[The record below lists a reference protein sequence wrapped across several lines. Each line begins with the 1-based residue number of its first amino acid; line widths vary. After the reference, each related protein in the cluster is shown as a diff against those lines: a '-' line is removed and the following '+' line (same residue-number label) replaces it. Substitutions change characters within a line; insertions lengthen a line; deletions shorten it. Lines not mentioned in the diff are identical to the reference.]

1 MSLKQ
6 SIVVKNEFT
15 FKTGKSKGTRGG
27 TPGSYVLRYMGR
39 DLATEDLTP
48 VQFDNESFIMRYM
61 ARKEATETASS
72 IHDLKM
78 KMRNAQ
84 GSGGVAFGYGD
95 VSLSHQHLKDAAKDI
110 QENFDKGKTVLKT
123 VLSFDENYLR
133 ETGIIEPDFV
143 LQNRGDYRGNVD
155 QMKLR
160 MAIMNGLKKLSEDYD
175 DLQYIG
181 VIQVD
186 TKHLH
191 CHLAMVDR
199 GVGNMR
205 YDGTQ
210 RGKITAQG
218 KRKLRRGIDEFLDEK
233 QHVKFMSSN
242 ITHDKRNALCFI
254 KKYTHKVMDEHGM
267 GQFLMACLPE
277 DKRLWRASTNRK
289 EMKKPNA
296 IAREYVMQ
304 VLAQPD
310 SGYREAM
317 QHVHDYASYRQQREG
332 LSAEEYQKLMYDG
345 EHRIVNDCI
354 NGVYAVLKQIP
365 DAERSVRTPMID
377 VMSMNYEDMAS
388 RLNDDDMIDFGFRL
402 RSYSSRLDHHKKE
415 THKYHE
421 AVESFQ
427 ASKNIDES
435 AKPLLT
441 FFQEEEE
448 YNAKLMCKYQH
459 FLSFLPPSEDYEEK
473 FRKLMKYKG
482 EIDGIGKLLGDASPK
497 RMTAENAEDYGVRV
511 YGVHGGRYLTFAPQ
525 MLERKQDIMQA
536 DFEKQQDEFAR
547 ELADYGLTL
556 DEKGISR
563 KKPYEFDDVKA
574 LDIHHLGY
582 DFAYD
587 VPISRPNVEQFVDMA
602 NRRYLAFQNAKDYL
616 VGSGQ
621 SAALHN
627 FPEQDIKLM
636 KEVADSMT
644 VKPVLVSN
652 TPLDSGQRR
661 NTHTIRLDENYATNM
676 ELAVKSAIS
685 TIQFDEYGE

>member
-15 FKTGKSKGTRGG
+15 FKTGSKKGTRGG
-27 TPGSYVLRYMGR
+27 TPGDYVLRYMGR

-48 VQFDNESFIMRYM
+48 VQFDNESFILRYM
-61 ARKEATETASS
+61 ARKEATEIAHSVPE
-72 IHDLKM
+72 LKEG
-78 KMRNAQ
+78 MRNAQ

-95 VSLSHQHLKDAAKDI
+95 VSLSHKKLKKAAKDI
-110 QENFDKGKTVLKT
+110 QDNFEKGKTVMKT
-123 VLSFDENYLR
+123 VLSFDEEYLR
-133 ETGIIEPDFV
+133 ETGIIQPDFT
-143 LQNRGDYRGNVD
+143 LQKKGDYRGNVD

-160 MAIMNGLKKLSEDYD
+160 MAIMNGLKKMSEDYD

-199 GVGNMR
+199 GRGRVI

-210 RGKITAQG
+210 YGKIDERS
-218 KRKLRRGIDEFLDEK
+218 KRKIRRGIDMFLDEK

-254 KKYTHKVMDEHGM
+254 KKYTHKAMDEHGM
-267 GQFLMACLPE
+267 SQFLLACLPA

-289 EMKKPNA
+289 EMRKPNA

-304 VLAQPD
+304 VLSQPD

-317 QHVHDYASYRQQREG
+317 QHIHEYATYRQKREG
-332 LSAEEYQKLMYDG
+332 LSAEEYQKLMRDG
-345 EHRIVNDCI
+345 EGRIIDDCI
-354 NGVYAVLKQIP
+354 NGVYAVLKQVP

-377 VMSMNYEDMAS
+377 VMSMDYEDMAS
-388 RLNDDDMIDFGFRL
+388 KINEDAMIDFGFRL

-421 AVESFQ
+421 AVQSFQ
-427 ASKNIDES
+427 KTDNVDES
-435 AKPLLT
+435 ARPLLN
-441 FFQEEEE
+441 FFEEEEE
-448 YNAKLMCKYQH
+448 YNAMLMCKYQH

-473 FRKLMKYKG
+473 FNQLMAYKNEIRQIDKLRN
-482 EIDGIGKLLGDASPK
+482 DPSPK
-497 RMTAENAEDYGVRV
+497 RMTSESAEEYGMSV
-511 YGVHGGRYLTFAPQ
+511 YGVHGGRYMTFAPHL
-525 MLERKQDIMQA
+525 LERKRDIMQA
-536 DFEKQQDEFAR
+536 DYEERQDAFRR

-563 KKPYEFDDVKA
+563 KKPYDFDDVKA
-574 LDIHHLGY
+574 LDIHHLGF
-582 DFAYD
+582 DFPYD
-587 VPISRPNVEQFVDMA
+587 VPISRPNVEHFIEAA
-602 NRRYLAFQNAKDYL
+602 NRRYYRFQEAKDYL
-616 VGSGQ
+616 IGSGQ
-621 SAALHN
+621 EAALVN
-627 FPEQDIKLM
+627 FPEHDINLM

-644 VKPVLVSN
+644 VKPVLMAA
-652 TPLDSGQRR
+652 TPSESGQKR
-661 NTHTIRLDENYATNM
+661 NTHTVKLDQDYMINM

-685 TIQFDEYGE
+685 SIQFDEYGG